1 MYSSNRRPRRVEITD
16 NGFDGFFTVTAVGN
30 GPDPTHIMSKD
41 DRDHHPQQRHT
52 FPSANSTPFTPATSA
67 EKKNSGRGEVYSG
80 YIDCMITFF
89 GGYGGLCS

>member
-16 NGFDGFFTVTAVGN
+16 IGFDGFFTMAAVGN

-52 FPSANSTPFTPATSA
+52 FPSANLTPFTPAYI
-67 EKKNSGRGEVYSG
+67 GREGKQWPWGSV
-80 YIDCMITFF
+80 F
-89 GGYGGLCS
+89 GIH